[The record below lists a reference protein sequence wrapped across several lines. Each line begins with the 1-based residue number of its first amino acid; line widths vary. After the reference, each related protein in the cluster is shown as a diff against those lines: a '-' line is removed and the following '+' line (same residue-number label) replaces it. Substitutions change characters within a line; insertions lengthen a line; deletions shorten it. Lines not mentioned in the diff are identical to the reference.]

1 MDFTDETPITLND
14 KVYSTADIL
23 AIIACIDADSDIV
36 EDCLS
41 TGSISIHELYDP
53 TIRISLN
60 QQDKIQLAFEKKIND
75 SFLGLKVGNLLHL
88 TSYGIIGF
96 TLLSSENFR
105 DAIRIATN
113 FSVLI
118 NLKLRLQ
125 LKVSEGQAYIKMIDT
140 NGLLSSNSIFGLYVE
155 ISKMLTLLRDI
166 RGKEFTPDYVDLCLS
181 GSIEQAEEIGFIIGA
196 PVRLNKPENCIVF
209 PEYLLDEK
217 LPQSNEITHNSC
229 KLVCQEQ
236 MRENFQKYDLSYK
249 VQKLLFKSDTVL
261 SLSEVADSLHLSPRT
276 LRRRLDS
283 LGTSYNALL
292 MEVRKKLA
300 IHYLLNTRLTTE
312 DISEHLKYS
321 DAANF
326 RHAFKR
332 WTGCSPRSYRH
343 KNKGCSTLN
352 FSLESQPLS
361 NRTFTET

>member
-1 MDFTDETPITLND
+1 MDFTEEAPITLND

-23 AIIACIDADSDIV
+23 AIIAFIDADNNII
-36 EDCLS
+36 ENCLS
-41 TGSISIHELYDP
+41 SGSISIHELYDP
-53 TIRISLN
+53 TIRVSLN
-60 QQDKIQLAFEKKIND
+60 QQETIQLAFEKKIND
-75 SFLGLKVGNLLHL
+75 RFLGLKVGNLLHL

-105 DAIRIATN
+105 DALHIATK

-125 LKVSEGQAYIKMIDT
+125 LKVSEGKAQIKMIDT
-140 NGLLSSNSIFGLYVE
+140 NGLLSSNSMFGLYVE
-155 ISKMLTLLRDI
+155 VSKMLTLLRDI

-196 PVRLNKPENCIVF
+196 PVRLNKPETCIVF
-209 PEYLLDEK
+209 PEDLLDQK

-229 KLVCQEQ
+229 KLMCLEQ
-236 MRENFQKYDLSYK
+236 MRETFQKYDLSYK

-276 LRRRLDS
+276 LRRRLDA

-312 DISEHLKYS
+312 DISEHLNYS

-332 WTGCSPRSYRH
+332 WTGCSPRNYRH
-343 KNKGCSTLN
+343 MNKSS
-352 FSLESQPLS
+352 SLLPLS
-361 NRTFTET
+361 NANHSISNMVVTER